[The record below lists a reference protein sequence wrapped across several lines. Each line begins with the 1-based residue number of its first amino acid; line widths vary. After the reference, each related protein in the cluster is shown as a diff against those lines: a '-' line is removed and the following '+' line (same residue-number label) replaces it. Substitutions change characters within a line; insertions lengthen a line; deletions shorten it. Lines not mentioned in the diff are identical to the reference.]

1 MESMYA
7 IYIRQMF
14 THLGLVVTYVGGVI
28 FVRKIGVF
36 RVDVFQGRTT
46 DLGRTRTLSRTH
58 INPLP
63 PTELDSLNRWKLYFK
78 LVLIN

>member
-28 FVRKIGVF
+28 FGSKIGVF

-46 DLGRTRTLSRTH
+46 DLGRTRTLS
-58 INPLP
+58 
-63 PTELDSLNRWKLYFK
+63 
-78 LVLIN
+78 